1 MKRSGFACA
10 VSAAVLA
17 SVSGALASDPWADQV
32 IGYTSGNGIQ
42 PGYDDPSHALGEPT
56 RFSPDPDPQWSS
68 AVTPFSPAWQSQ
80 HLVSLGAG
88 GSLTVR
94 FAEPV
99 TNDAQNPYGLDLLV
113 FGNAF
118 FNDPT
123 FGGIAAGLGGA
134 GRGLVEVSA
143 DGQAWFSVTPRADGM
158 FPTLGYLDLSGPYS
172 NVEGSVPSDYTLPVN
187 PAFNP
192 IGLNF
197 AQIVAGYA
205 GSGGGTGIDIGAV
218 GLSSVS
224 YIRVTNPTAEFGTVD
239 LDGFADV
246 SAVPAPASLLVLVAV
261 GVVAG
266 RRRSAR

>member
-1 MKRSGFACA
+1 MNWCVAVACA
-10 VSAAVLA
+10 LVAAG
-17 SVSGALASDPWADQV
+17 GAMASDPWADQV
-32 IGYTSGNGIQ
+32 VGYAPGSGVN
-42 PGYDDPSHALGEPT
+42 PGYDNPSRALGEPA
-56 RFSPDPDPQWSS
+56 RFSPDPDPQWAS

-80 HLVSLGAG
+80 HLVSIGAG

-94 FAEPV
+94 FDEPV
-99 TNDAQNPYGLDLLV
+99 TNDPLNPFGVDLMV

-118 FNDPT
+118 FSDPT

-143 DGQAWFSVTPRADGM
+143 DGQAWFAVTPRADAM
-158 FPTLGYLDLSGPYS
+158 FPTLGYSDLTDPYS
-172 NVEGSVPSDYTLPVN
+172 TAPGAVLSDYTRPVD

-218 GLSSVS
+218 GLSAVS
-224 YIRVTNPTAEFGTVD
+224 FVRVTNPAGEFGNVD
-239 LDGFADV
+239 LDGFSDV
-246 SAVPAPASLLVLVAV
+246 APVPAPGGVLLLAAFA
-261 GVVAG
+261 GAGLRG
-266 RRRSAR
+266 RRR